1 MLNFL
6 PGPVKGVMALFL
18 LTLNTVFWV
27 TLLLAV
33 SVLRIALPLRPWY
46 RLTSKVSVII
56 ANNWISCN
64 NMTMRL
70 MHKIE
75 WDVEYNGELSMNQWY
90 LVVSNHQS
98 WTDIVVL
105 QKVFL
110 NRIPFLKFFLKKE
123 LIWVPLLGLA
133 WWSLEFPFMKRYPR
147 RLVERKPHLKGKDI
161 EITRKA
167 CEKYKTMPVSV
178 MNFMEGTRFTP
189 EKHCKQKS
197 PFVNLLKPKAG
208 GISLVM
214 DSMGDMLERIADV
227 TIYYPDGPDSF
238 WGLLCGRVEKI
249 VVRVN
254 VIPVIDQLRGDYEND
269 ELFVRRFREWLNE
282 FWQKKDDYI
291 EDVLKDNK
299 IKLNIA

>member
-238 WGLLCGRVEKI
+238 WGLLCGRVKKI